1 MNEWL
6 YSIFLISLL
15 GYVIKIILPNGKTNQ
30 LLIFLFSITAIC
42 SIIPPIK
49 QVFNHEYNF
58 NLQYQ
63 EFALNEEYIK
73 SYSKYRQN
81 YYLAS
86 ANAKLAYY
94 GIELKEAKFEFD
106 DNINGKPLKKIKI
119 NFSDLVIIGDNKH
132 INITSITKNVLSD
145 LFLIDKEY
153 IEINDYVDW
162 KN

>member
-1 MNEWL
+1 MPL
-6 YSIFLISLL
+6 KCFFI
-15 GYVIKIILPNGKTNQ
+15 G
-30 LLIFLFSITAIC
+30 IC
-42 SIIPPIK
+42 
-49 QVFNHEYNF
+49 HNF

-153 IEINDYVDW
+153 IEINDYVD
-162 KN
+162 